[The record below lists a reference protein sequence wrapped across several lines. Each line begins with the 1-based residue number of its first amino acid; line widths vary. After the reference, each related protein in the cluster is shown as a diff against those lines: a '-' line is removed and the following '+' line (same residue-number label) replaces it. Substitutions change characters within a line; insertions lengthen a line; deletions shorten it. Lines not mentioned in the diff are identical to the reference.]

1 MAEVFETAAPKRL
14 PESEFEIMAAIW
26 AEGESVTSDLL
37 MERLNKNWKKT
48 TLLSLLTRLCE
59 RGFLR
64 CEKDGRHNLYTALV
78 REEDYVKTESAS
90 FLKRIHKGSVARLVA
105 SLYDGKAITK
115 ADLDELES
123 FIREAK
129 EC

>member
-1 MAEVFETAAPKRL
+1 MKTTELKKL

-37 MERLNKNWKKT
+37 MERLRKDWKKT

-64 CEKDGRHNLYTALV
+64 CDKDGKHNVYTALV
-78 REEDYVKTESAS
+78 REEDYIKMESAG
-90 FLKRIHKGSVARLVA
+90 FLRRVHRGSVARLVA
-105 SLYDGKAITK
+105 SLYDGEAITR
-115 ADLDELES
+115 ADLEELEA